1 MEERLRRLEAQVAE
15 LQLLVSSLRDDAP
28 GVRPAAAAA
37 VTGKPLPIVEPLPI
51 DETPPLDE
59 ARPRS
64 LGSAPLAP
72 LIGRTVLVLGGG
84 VLLRALT
91 ERGVLSPSLGVAIGL
106 LYALAWLAPLLRRGA
121 ASEPASATLHGVAA
135 LLLSHLL
142 VWESSVRLGLLTPR
156 PAALV
161 LGIASAA
168 GLALAARHRLRGL
181 AWCFTLGT
189 LATAAGLFVALGA
202 KGATT
207 ILLLALGAG
216 TVWLAYLRGWHG
228 LRWPVAALANLT
240 VLVLV
245 QRAAQRTG
253 PPPGYPSP
261 ETTQVFGVALLATY
275 LGSFVVRTLVRRRGV
290 SGFEV
295 MQTVGAL
302 LCGFG
307 GAVVV
312 AQSGV
317 GNDSGLGLSAVLAA
331 LACYAVSFAFVR
343 RTQGRGVN
351 FFFYAYLAL
360 ALVFLGS
367 PLLAAGPW
375 LAICWL
381 LLALVMAL
389 LGGLFDRLT
398 LCIHAAIYSL
408 GGALLA
414 GVVTGFLRLPGGS
427 AGWPLLATR
436 PLLAAVLLA
445 ACYAAVA
452 STRRGRAITDFRRAP
467 GFVVAVVAACAA
479 AGLTASVFTRLLA
492 GPVAGPDL
500 AATVRTGVL
509 ALAAV
514 LLALASR
521 RPALREL
528 GWLVIPVL
536 VVAGFKLLVE
546 DLRHCGPGTLFAGLL
561 LYGASLIL
569 APRLAR
575 RRDIPASPRNIVT
588 ADS

>member
-15 LQLLVSSLRDDAP
+15 LQRLVDSLRDGATGD
-28 GVRPAAAAA
+28 RPTMVATAI
-37 VTGKPLPIVEPLPI
+37 T
-51 DETPPLDE
+51 ETPPAAE

-64 LGSAPLAP
+64 PESALLAP
-72 LIGRTVLVLGGG
+72 LIGRTILVLGGG

-91 ERGVLSPSLGVAIGL
+91 ERGVLSPTLGVAIGL
-106 LYALAWLAPLLRRGA
+106 LYALAWLTPLLRREA
-121 ASEPASATLHGVAA
+121 ATESAGATLHGVAA

-142 VWESSVRLGLLTPR
+142 VWESSARLGLLAPR
-156 PAALV
+156 PAVLV

-189 LATAAGLFVALGA
+189 LTTAAALFVALDVKA
-202 KGATT
+202 APT

-216 TVWLAYLRGWHG
+216 TAWLAYLHGWHG
-228 LRWPVAALANLT
+228 LRWPVAATANLA

-253 PPPGYPSP
+253 PPPGYPTP
-261 ETTQVFGVALLATY
+261 ETAQVFGVALLATY
-275 LGSFVVRTLVRRRGV
+275 LGSFVVRTLVRRRAV
-290 SGFEV
+290 STFEV
-295 MQTVGAL
+295 MQTVGSL

-317 GNDSGLGLSAVLAA
+317 GNDAGLGLSAVLAA

-360 ALVFLGS
+360 TLVFLGS
-367 PLLAAGPW
+367 PLLADGPG
-375 LAICWL
+375 LAVCWM
-381 LLALVMAL
+381 LLALATAL

-414 GVVTGFLRLPGGS
+414 GTVTGVLRLPGGDD
-427 AGWPLLATR
+427 GWPLLATG
-436 PLLAAVLLA
+436 PVLAAVLLA

-452 STRRGRAITDFRRAP
+452 VSRRGRAVPDSRRVP
-467 GFVVAVVAACAA
+467 GFVVAVVAAGAA
-479 AGLTASVFTRLLA
+479 FGVAASALTRLLA

-509 ALAAV
+509 ALAAA

-521 RPALREL
+521 RPALAEL
-528 GWLVIPVL
+528 GWLVKPVL
-536 VVAGFKLLVE
+536 VVAGLKLLVE
-546 DLRHCGPGTLFAGLL
+546 DLRLCGAGTLFAGLL
-561 LYGASLIL
+561 LYGATLIL

-575 RRDIPASPRNIVT
+575 RRDGLIPSRNIAA